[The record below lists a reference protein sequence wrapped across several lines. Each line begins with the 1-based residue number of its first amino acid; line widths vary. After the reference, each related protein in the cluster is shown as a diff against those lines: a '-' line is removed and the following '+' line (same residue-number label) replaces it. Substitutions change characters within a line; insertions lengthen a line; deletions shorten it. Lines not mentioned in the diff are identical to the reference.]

1 MKVSFGKILIGVA
14 VFGICLGA
22 AFAAGTVYGR
32 HSTTSTA
39 SAASIGTF
47 TRTNA
52 ASAGTGSG
60 TTGNTAGAG
69 SAAQTPAVDAATP
82 QAGNRGFGGG
92 FGGGIGG
99 RPIEGKVDSV
109 SNGQLQVTLGTGAS
123 TTVAVDA
130 QTTYASSQKSDQSSL
145 KTGASVY
152 VTTAAASD
160 GTLTAQ
166 SIIVLP
172 ASQQTTGQPTTT
184 GGTTTGGRGGF
195 GGAGGAN
202 RPVDGT
208 VASVNGQ
215 QLEITLA
222 NGSKTTVAL
231 DAQTTY
237 ATTQKADQSAVAA
250 GSSVLI
256 TISRG
261 SDGTLT
267 AQSVVV
273 MPASGQ

>member
-1 MKVSFGKILIGVA
+1 MKLSFGKILIGVA

-52 ASAGTGSG
+52 ASGDTASRTSGSTTGTGS
-60 TTGNTAGAG
+60 T
-69 SAAQTPAVDAATP
+69 AQTPAADAATP
-82 QAGNRGFGGG
+82 QAGGRGFGGG
-92 FGGGIGG
+92 FAG

-109 SNGQLQVTLGTGAS
+109 SSGQLQVTLGTGAS
-123 TTVAVDA
+123 TTVAIDA
-130 QTTYASSQKSDQSSL
+130 QTTYASSKKADQSSL

-152 VTTAAASD
+152 VTTSAAAD

-166 SIIVLP
+166 SIILLP
-172 ASQQTTGQPTTT
+172 ASQQTASQP
-184 GGTTTGGRGGF
+184 TTTGGRGGF

-202 RPVDGT
+202 RPLDGT
-208 VASVNGQ
+208 IVSVNPQ

-222 NGSKTTVAL
+222 NGSTTTVAL

-237 ATTQKADQSAVAA
+237 ATTQKADQSAVTA

-273 MPASGQ
+273 MPTSGQ